1 METTTL
7 LWDDD
12 YNDDSNYDVFNDD
25 VYHRLR
31 LHDDL
36 LQQVQVVVFQDP
48 NISYWNDVTRLMKS
62 NHRIIPYHKAL

>member
-36 LQQVQVVVFQDP
+36 LQQV
-48 NISYWNDVTRLMKS
+48 
-62 NHRIIPYHKAL
+62 